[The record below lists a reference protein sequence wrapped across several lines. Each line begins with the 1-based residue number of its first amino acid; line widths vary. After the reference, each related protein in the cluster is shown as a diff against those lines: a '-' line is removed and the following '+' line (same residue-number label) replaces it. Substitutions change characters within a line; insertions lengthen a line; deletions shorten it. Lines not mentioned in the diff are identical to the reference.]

1 MTFLIILSDAFWRI
15 HGLTFYLFFIFIF
28 LALLT
33 SEEMGFFS
41 FKKSL
46 TDLLLQQQ
54 QYPVSFVFFGGN
66 YMLVTNNKLEGRI
79 VDLFECDC

>member
-1 MTFLIILSDAFWRI
+1 
-15 HGLTFYLFFIFIF
+15 
-28 LALLT
+28 
-33 SEEMGFFS
+33 MGFFS